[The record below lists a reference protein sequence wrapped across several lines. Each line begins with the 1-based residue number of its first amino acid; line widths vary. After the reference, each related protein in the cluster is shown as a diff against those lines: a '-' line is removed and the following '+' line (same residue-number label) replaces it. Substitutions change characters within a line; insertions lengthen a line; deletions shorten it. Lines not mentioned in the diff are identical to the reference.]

1 MRNLP
6 MPEINTEMKYFE
18 NHDAAIMIV
27 FMLEFG
33 VGDWNATV
41 SDQQLNFVWYPSE

>member
-27 FMLEFG
+27 FMLELG
-33 VGDWNATV
+33 WGIEM
-41 SDQQLNFVWYPSE
+41 QLYLINN